1 MPENNEYNT
10 YEKVVGD
17 NLFSDSGLDEMQ
29 KSESYRIGFKMFRA
43 MFFTCLVISMIMVAT
58 ADTMGNTV
66 LAVMGLI
73 LIIVLM
79 GFYTLYAVLTAAKGI
94 MPDKYAKRNANPV
107 FLAVICIMTIAV
119 AFLYLCGYLNA
130 PKAACLLIICVMDII
145 QCLAARHNFK
155 VLKKQMEEEIPDE

>member
-1 MPENNEYNT
+1 MSENNEYNT

-43 MFFTCLVISMIMVAT
+43 MFFTCLVIAMIMIAA

-66 LAVMGLI
+66 LTVMGLI
-73 LIIVLM
+73 LITALM

-94 MPDKYAKRNANPV
+94 MPDKYAKRNANPI
-107 FLAVICIMTIAV
+107 FLAAICIMTIKIV
-119 AFLYLCGYLNA
+119 
-130 PKAACLLIICVMDII
+130 I
-145 QCLAARHNFK
+145 
-155 VLKKQMEEEIPDE
+155 VL